1 MLTEAQMVDC
11 RRHMGY
17 QAVGTIIPITDDTDI
32 VYAQFGMITMSL
44 HKRLTTLNAS
54 EETVLLSY
62 ITKCNELELAITTAS
77 DNLDTDEAAV
87 WKHNKN
93 EVNDRA
99 ALYTQWRVRLC
110 AFLGFPVGK
119 GVTPTTSVRL
129 ARA

>member
-1 MLTEAQMVDC
+1 MLTEAQMTDC

-17 QAVGTIIPITDDTDI
+17 QVVGIIIPINGNTDI
-32 VYAQFGMITMSL
+32 VYATFGMITMSL
-44 HKRLTTLNAS
+44 YTRLTTLTAS

-62 ITKCNELELAITTAS
+62 VTKCNELELAIATAS

-93 EVNDRA
+93 EVADREN
-99 ALYTQWRVRLC
+99 LYLRWRLKLC
-110 AFLGFPVGK
+110 RFLGFPYGGGASLNSMK
-119 GVTPTTSVRL
+119 R